1 MHQLLNWLNAELDK
15 FFQNK
20 KDAVHPSVLASE
32 FHIKFVSI
40 HPFYDGNGRTVRILS
55 NLILIACGYPPVIIK
70 SQEKENIYYKSL
82 ADIQGYGGNHDVF
95 NSFFLAKV
103 IESQE
108 MILNALLGKD
118 IDEESDLDKKIKL
131 FKKEFE
137 IIDSDQEIK
146 WNLSFET
153 TKRMY
158 QDWIRN
164 LIEKMIP
171 VAQKFD
177 QFYND
182 VNHYIYLNNIY
193 GSKSFSDRPVADL
206 LQEIDQAFEKS
217 ADIKDFPTRDMEWS
231 ITFQYDNFKKG
242 GINSFSC
249 YYSFRIKF
257 EKTKYTY
264 TQDIFSG
271 DSQLNRED
279 KFTRLLHQPMTKQ
292 EIEKFSK
299 ELGESLLNHVQFY
312 LRKQE

>member
-1 MHQLLNWLNAELDK
+1 
-15 FFQNK
+15 
-20 KDAVHPSVLASE
+20 
-32 FHIKFVSI
+32 
-40 HPFYDGNGRTVRILS
+40 VRILS